1 MTICHKDQIMK
12 KMRVITALLL
22 LVTVLF
28 ATIVMPGMAESEVT
42 DPTIRKIDFESQ
54 TVGGAMQ
61 KTTEWSY
68 AKGYGEGAVSVKIGG
83 DEENKYLSLI
93 KEDSTQGGATVYPQ
107 DFKFDSYTFTGDINF
122 ATKPTG
128 GSYYVY
134 FVPNLGSPNNNAV
147 VLQTTAAWTQVRG
160 SGSEKNQ
167 NFMQIGSVYSFS
179 YERTGTNVVFRL
191 WEKKNPANSITVSQT
206 VPDNSAQTQTP
217 AIYLNGNSDGEV
229 RLDNLALVNR
239 TSDRT
244 AIRTVAHQQSV
255 GTETNAVRFIATL
268 DSLEY
273 EKVGYVILA
282 KPETGTTRSF
292 EGTTTKV
299 YTSVLAVEEQGLTAY
314 AASELGGAYLMA
326 IGIKDCPTDLGTIIF
341 TVTPFYE
348 TAWGT
353 RIYCESSTV
362 TVPQSE

>member
-1 MTICHKDQIMK
+1 MK
-12 KMRVITALLL
+12 KMRVTIALLL

-28 ATIVMPGMAESEVT
+28 ATVVMPGMAESDATE
-42 DPTIRKIDFESQ
+42 PTTRKIDFESQ
-54 TVGGAMQ
+54 TVGDAMQ

-68 AKGYGEGAVSVKIGG
+68 AKGYGDGAVSVKIGG

-93 KEDSTQGGATVYPQ
+93 KEDESQGGATIYPQ
-107 DFKFDSYTFTGDINF
+107 DFKFDSYTFTGDITF

-134 FVPNLGSPNNNAV
+134 FVPSLSNPNNNAV
-147 VLQTTAAWTQVRG
+147 VLQATASWTQVRA
-160 SGSEKNQ
+160 SGNEKNQ
-167 NFMQIGSVYSFS
+167 NFMKIGSVYSFS
-179 YERTGTNVVFRL
+179 YERIGTNVVFRL
-191 WEKKNPANSITVSQT
+191 WEKKNPVNRITVSQT

-217 AIYLNGNSDGEV
+217 AIYLNGNINGEV
-229 RLDNLALVNR
+229 RLDNLVLVNR

-244 AIRTVAHQQSV
+244 AVRTVAHQQSV
-255 GTETNAVRFIATL
+255 GTETNAVRFIAAL

-273 EKVGYVILA
+273 EKVGYVIVAGLESGTA
-282 KPETGTTRSF
+282 KIF

-314 AASELGGAYLMA
+314 AASEFGGAYLMA
-326 IGIKDCPTDLGTIIF
+326 IGIQDCPTDLGAITF
-341 TVTPFYE
+341 TVLPFYE